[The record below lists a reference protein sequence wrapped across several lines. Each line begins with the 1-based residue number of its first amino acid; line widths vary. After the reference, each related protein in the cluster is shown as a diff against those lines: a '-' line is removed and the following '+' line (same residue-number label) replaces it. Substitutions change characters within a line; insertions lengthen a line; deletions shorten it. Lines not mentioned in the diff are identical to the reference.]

1 MLRTAAAALLLALV
15 VATPCAAAD
24 TSTGTVPRFTREAN
38 PIALAG
44 AARPTRYMEAS
55 GRRAAFL
62 GREDGSFEAWA
73 YPLKILHDFHLSF
86 AVAAYADLI
95 ADASVAST
103 VDIRPEAATAAL
115 LASPERLYRESAAH
129 YKTLRDEM
137 TSIESPDKRFDLA
150 FEWGKVVLD
159 KGFVCNPHL
168 GCGLIAGLGPS
179 GTTERPGFGWYFG
192 GDTFIN
198 AWAISAYG
206 DLDTVRQSLEFLRK
220 RQRADGKMM
229 HELSQG
235 AGFIRWFEDYP
246 YGYYHADT
254 TTTARRGRS

>member
-1 MLRTAAAALLLALV
+1 
-15 VATPCAAAD
+15 
-24 TSTGTVPRFTREAN
+24 
-38 PIALAG
+38 
-44 AARPTRYMEAS
+44 
-55 GRRAAFL
+55 
-62 GREDGSFEAWA
+62 
-73 YPLKILHDFHLSF
+73 
-86 AVAAYADLI
+86 
-95 ADASVAST
+95 
-103 VDIRPEAATAAL
+103 
-115 LASPERLYRESAAH
+115 
-129 YKTLRDEM
+129 M

-150 FEWGKVVLD
+150 FEWGKVALD

-235 AGFIRWFEDYP
+235 AGFIRWFEDYA

-254 TTTARRGRS
+254 TPLYIIAVRDYVRASGDAAFAKDFWASMRKAYDYCASTDEDGDGLMDNTKAGAGSRRDRASSAAATC